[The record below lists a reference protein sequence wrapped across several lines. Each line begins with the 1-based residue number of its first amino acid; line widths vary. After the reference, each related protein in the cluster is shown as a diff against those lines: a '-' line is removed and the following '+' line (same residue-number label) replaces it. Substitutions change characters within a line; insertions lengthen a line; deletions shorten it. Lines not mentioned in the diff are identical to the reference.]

1 MSDIYGHEAQNS
13 NYTHQTPNNPA
24 WKTHVT
30 AIHTWQRALFMM
42 VFLVIYFLL
51 RFAVAAIALFQLG
64 SLLLLGHVNERL
76 QGFAQS
82 LCTYS
87 YQVAS
92 FVTFTS
98 DDKPFPFSSWP
109 QD

>member
-1 MSDIYGHEAQNS
+1 MSNTYDHEAQNPD
-13 NYTHQTPNNPA
+13 YAYQKPNEPA
-24 WKTHVT
+24 WKKHVT
-30 AIHTWQRALFMM
+30 SIHTWQRALFMV

-51 RFAVAAIALFQLG
+51 RFAVAGIALFQLG
-64 SLLLLGHVNERL
+64 SLLLMGHVNERL

-92 FVTFTS
+92 FITFTS
-98 DDKPFPFSSWP
+98 DNKPFPFSSWP